1 MLAPSRR
8 HVRSWHIA
16 AKGIAPGLSAAGE
29 SGRGGWCLA
38 ASLATGLPCGRRR
51 TGERRMPAAHTS
63 TKTNDLARMRDRC
76 RRAYLAAREGDVGA
90 QVLADRR
97 YAQVLSAIE
106 GQPAAARVVM
116 LQRAAVWFEIT
127 VDMRTWP
134 DRIRGLGGALKA
146 QCNSRRSRP

>member
-1 MLAPSRR
+1 
-8 HVRSWHIA
+8 
-16 AKGIAPGLSAAGE
+16 
-29 SGRGGWCLA
+29 
-38 ASLATGLPCGRRR
+38 
-51 TGERRMPAAHTS
+51 MPAAHTS

-134 DRIRGLGGALKA
+134 DRIRGL
-146 QCNSRRSRP
+146 R